1 MSGKNW
7 DEEFE
12 QVVSS
17 AGYPVG
23 SEEIAAREAL
33 GDEQYEKIMAM
44 TDRSNILALIKE
56 ETQIKYL
63 TMLTTLN
70 SALIMVCLAS
80 IVLGTAWSFYYWFS

>member
-12 QVVSS
+12 QVIFS
-17 AGYPVG
+17 AGHPVG
-23 SEEIAAREAL
+23 SEELAAREAL